1 MSCRCLKIVPW
12 IAIACTLLLAVTI
25 PVWFTYSSTAA
36 DSTQQVLRSANAQ
49 VPDLSSMLD
58 QASSSALLTLHT
70 VRIVALVLLAAGL
83 GLVCLVAGLHTH
95 HKYRQL
101 QDGVDA
107 GGACRLR
114 SFVSFS
120 AAGSSLLW
128 LGMLLVVLLLA
139 LCTSWLLVAWGAD
152 AVLGRISQVSS
163 TAEGA
168 VRRAADSASGLV
180 LTLKQAQL
188 DVMDSA
194 PKDVRA
200 TQWFKDFRQ
209 SVDDLEST
217 VLAGSGSTN
226 NTCKPGCVSLDLLAG
241 LAGLQDNCIC
251 LTNTLTDL
259 QQGLGITRQAL
270 VPVLVGLLLSYLAVS
285 WLLLYAAT
293 SYVVAKRHLQDT
305 RLSASGIC
313 PYKHCSS
320 VDPRFSDAAIDI
332 HSSGSTDPKLV
343 AAAAAGLGPRN
354 SLGGVSAAGS
364 TRIPAS
370 YPGTGGVRLQ
380 ENFSQ
385 NSDVELF
392 TPHSRTQLFG
402 LGRPGSSSAASSSN
416 AARSDADTSV
426 DIAQYYR
433 A

>member
-1 MSCRCLKIVPW
+1 M
-12 IAIACTLLLAVTI
+12 
-25 PVWFTYSSTAA
+25 
-36 DSTQQVLRSANAQ
+36 
-49 VPDLSSMLD
+49 
-58 QASSSALLTLHT
+58 
-70 VRIVALVLLAAGL
+70 
-83 GLVCLVAGLHTH
+83 
-95 HKYRQL
+95 
-101 QDGVDA
+101 
-107 GGACRLR
+107 
-114 SFVSFS
+114 
-120 AAGSSLLW
+120 
-128 LGMLLVVLLLA
+128 
-139 LCTSWLLVAWGAD
+139 
-152 AVLGRISQVSS
+152 
-163 TAEGA
+163 
-168 VRRAADSASGLV
+168 
-180 LTLKQAQL
+180 
-188 DVMDSA
+188 
-194 PKDVRA
+194 
-200 TQWFKDFRQ
+200 
-209 SVDDLEST
+209 
-217 VLAGSGSTN
+217 
-226 NTCKPGCVSLDLLAG
+226 
-241 LAGLQDNCIC
+241 
-251 LTNTLTDL
+251 
-259 QQGLGITRQAL
+259 
-270 VPVLVGLLLSYLAVS
+270 GLLLSYLAVS

-370 YPGTGGVRLQ
+370 YPGTGGMRLQ

-385 NSDVELF
+385 SSDVELF

-433 A
+433 AGACRQNCTAALDRGSLGFQQSYAWRLSSIGVCQLVYIFRTQSKAHSSIQLPGGCCCCWQHQMAHLTDGRWCYDLVRVTDQPNACGLHNILDQQSCL